1 MCRPITPAFHFC
13 VLSIHPS
20 THSLA
25 LAFSLSLV
33 FGRKLQYNDTNK
45 NTRRSTQ
52 QQQPQSIGLDV
63 DFCLAIAAAIGVPE
77 VEFSDLSESERFV
90 KLQNGDVDVLSR
102 ITVATLQ
109 ADVLEPSTGVG
120 FSFSQPTFY
129 DGLAFGGEAV

>member
-1 MCRPITPAFHFC
+1 LC
-13 VLSIHPS
+13 VVHPSIH
-20 THSLA
+20 SLPCSCF
-25 LAFSLSLV
+25 LSLSLG
-33 FGRKLQYNDTNK
+33 FGRKLQNNDTIK
-45 NTRRSTQ
+45 NTRCST
-52 QQQPQSIGLDV
+52 QQPQSIGLDV
-63 DFCLAIAAAIGVPE
+63 DFCLAIAAAIGVTN